1 MMKRV
6 ISIFLVL
13 VLIFSMAACK
23 PKDQKPVDN
32 GNQPPV
38 DSGNKDP
45 EKPAGPN
52 IVERSKGITYRSYL
66 ASTPATLNR
75 HDTTVADASDITNRT
90 EIGFYDIKANDA
102 QDGFE
107 FICEMAAEFPVDV
120 TSKYAGDATY
130 GVPADAKEWYAYS
143 VKLNPNAKWED
154 GTPITADDYIYSYS
168 QLINPVMKNV
178 RASEI
183 YQGDLSIA
191 NAEEYFKQGKV
202 YEDIVGN
209 DRVKDVPEAQYLV
222 TMTESV
228 VFFGSPAS
236 EYYAQEAQKSKFMS
250 ADGRDLFQLY
260 SKDKYMAVTDQVKK
274 DLTEIA
280 VKFGDSNPEAWKEFC
295 KVEMENPAVD
305 FANVGVKKVSDYE
318 IEFILK
324 NPTKPFFM
332 KYTLTTPWL
341 VHKDTYENNKSDIG
355 GGVTKTSFG
364 NDNTKYMSF
373 GPYKITEYI
382 KDKLVVLSM
391 NENWYGW
398 TDGKHE
404 YMSNY
409 EKRRFDVIPEQEIQ
423 FQMFLKGELDRVPV
437 GTKAEYAASDYLFS
451 SPNIYTYNLN
461 FYVNKDVLK
470 TFESPGVNKTIIS
483 YKEYREALSYGI
495 NRVNFVKARSV
506 LHKPISTIINYTYIS
521 DPESGL
527 SYRNSEYGKQVMI
540 DVYGGTDVDS
550 GYDLTRAR
558 GLMVKAYEEAK
569 ANGDYKDGDMIVLS
583 WPNDTET
590 ETLKLTHNII
600 TSAVE
605 EIAKGTPLEGKFKI
619 ETLLT
624 DQWSTKM
631 QTGEGQ
637 INYSGGGGGAF
648 DPYGLM
654 EFNISPNKTYGIDY
668 SKINV
673 TINID
678 GKEVTE
684 SCVAWMDRV
693 CNKDLRTADSNLKSL
708 ILSKVEIAVLKEFA
722 SLPMRESSIDEL
734 RSKRTEMQLNKYIP
748 LVFFGETYFT
758 MTDAQWDEHVK
769 QQGGE
774 IDYK

>member
-1 MMKRV
+1 MKR
-6 ISIFLVL
+6 ILSFILVFM
-13 VLIFSMAACK
+13 LILSMAACK
-23 PKDQKPVDN
+23 PKEVSK
-32 GNQPPV
+32 
-38 DSGNKDP
+38 DSGNTVDQGNNGTKEEDKEP
-45 EKPAGPN
+45 VGPN
-52 IVERSKGITYRSYL
+52 IVERSKGITYRDFVG
-66 ASTPATLNR
+66 ATPATLNG
-75 HDTTVADASDITNRT
+75 HDTTVADAGFITNRT
-90 EIGFYDIKANDA
+90 EIGFYGINANEA

-107 FICEMAAEFPVDV
+107 FTCELAAEFPVDV
-120 TSKYAGDATY
+120 TTKYAGDPKY
-130 GVPADAKEWYAYS
+130 GIPADAKENYAYS
-143 VKLNPNAKWED
+143 IKLNPNAKWEN
-154 GTPITADDYIYSYS
+154 GTPITADDYMYSYE
-168 QLINPVMKNV
+168 QLINPKMKNV

-183 YQGDLSIA
+183 YTGDLTIA
-191 NAEEYFKQGKV
+191 NAEAYYKQGKA
-202 YEDIVGN
+202 YEDIAGN
-209 DRVKDVPEAQYLV
+209 DKVKDIPESQYLV
-222 TMTESV
+222 TMTEPIY
-228 VFFGSPAS
+228 FFGNKAAKS
-236 EYYAQEAQKSKFMS
+236 EYDASPEKFKS
-250 ADGRDLFQLY
+250 ADGRDLYALY
-260 SKDKYMAVTDQVKK
+260 SKETYVPFTEQAKK
-274 DLTEIA
+274 DLNEIA
-280 VKFGDSNPEAWKEFC
+280 AKFGDNNPEAWKEFC
-295 KVEMENPAVD
+295 KVQTENPAVD
-305 FANVGVKKVSDYE
+305 FSNVGMKKISDYE
-318 IEFILK
+318 IEFILSA
-324 NPTKPFFM
+324 PTNDFFM
-332 KYTLTTPWL
+332 KYVLNGTWL
-341 VHKDTYENNKSDIG
+341 VYKDLYESNKQDT
-355 GGVTKTSFG
+355 GVIKTSYG
-364 NDNTKYMSF
+364 NDNTKYMAY

-409 EKRRFDVIPEQEIQ
+409 EKRRFEVIPEHEIQ
-423 FQMFLKGELDRVPV
+423 FQKFLKGELDRVPV
-437 GTKAEYAASDYLFS
+437 GTKTEYAASDYLFS
-451 SPNIYTYNLN
+451 SPDIYTFSLN
-461 FYVNKDVLK
+461 FHVNKDVLK
-470 TFESPGVNKTIIS
+470 TFESPGINKTIIA

-506 LHKPISTIINYTYIS
+506 LQKPLSTIINYTYIS

-527 SYRNSEYGKQVMI
+527 SYRNSEYGKQVMM

-550 GYDLTRAR
+550 GYDLAKAR

-583 WPNDTET
+583 WPNATET
-590 ETLKLTHNII
+590 EALKAVQNIVVN
-600 TSAVE
+600 SVE

-668 SKINV
+668 SKVNA

-678 GKEVTE
+678 GKDVTD
-684 SCVAWMDRV
+684 SCVAWIDRI
-693 CNKDLRTADSNLKSL
+693 CNKDLRIADSSLKSM

-734 RSKRTEMQLNKYIP
+734 RSKRTKMQLNKYIP